1 MYFKKEKICI
11 VKVVLF
17 RYEWRELPIYS
28 HKKFEIKC

>member
-11 VKVVLF
+11 VEDMNDVK
-17 RYEWRELPIYS
+17 LPIYS